1 MGCAGSSE
9 AKHDAD
15 GKPAVEGGAPP
26 KQKEPKKKKVMG
38 EAKLVLIGPGES
50 GKSTVF
56 KQMKILE
63 NEQGID
69 EKERA
74 RFAEIVYAN
83 IVSQMRI
90 IVKVCFDE
98 EVEFTHEENK
108 ANAQKLLAQAEDAP
122 WTQET
127 GMIIKK
133 LWEEEEGVRVIYG
146 ERDRLFQLND
156 GSGYFF
162 DNIERIMQPGYVPSQ
177 QDFLRVRIR
186 TIGYDEAQYEYKQ
199 VLFNVLDVGGQ
210 RSERRH
216 WKDYLDNATAILF
229 CASLAEYD
237 QKLREDKTVSRMQET
252 LSLFEQ
258 VCKSPVSQ
266 SIPIILL
273 LNKTDLFKEKLQK
286 KPITVFFK
294 EYRGPQTY
302 QESADYVKQRFLQM
316 RVNEVEIFPHFTC
329 AVDTD
334 SIKLVWKDVRELIC
348 KRILEALF

>member
-1 MGCAGSSE
+1 MGCGPSSAPAEAGDGGDKGKA
-9 AKHDAD
+9 AKA
-15 GKPAVEGGAPP
+15 
-26 KQKEPKKKKVMG
+26 PKKKKIMG

-63 NEQGID
+63 NEQGVD

-98 EVEFTHEENK
+98 EVEFGSDENRD
-108 ANAQKLLAQAEDAP
+108 NAQKLLAQPEDAP
-122 WTQET
+122 WARET
-127 GMIIKK
+127 GQIIKK

-162 DNIERIMQPGYVPSQ
+162 DNLERIMADGYIPSQ

-266 SIPIILL
+266 AIPIILL

-286 KPITVFFK
+286 KPISVYFK
-294 EYRGPQTY
+294 EYRGPQTFE
-302 QESADYVKQRFLQM
+302 ESAGYIKSRFMMM
-316 RVNEVEIFPHFTC
+316 RVNEVEIFPHYTC

-334 SIKLVWKDVRELIC
+334 NIKLVWRDVRELVC
-348 KRILEALF
+348 KRIFEALF